1 VLERLMA
8 SGLLILTFPILLL
21 ASIVVVA
28 LSRRSPFVAHQRVG
42 RGGKLIWVLKL
53 RTMWKGDAGRRFIFI
68 HRLSVAESPLLT
80 PDTKST
86 RVTSRFAAFCRRYSL
101 DELPQLWHV
110 VRGEMSLVGPRPL
123 TREELDV
130 HYGSDALRVTSRR
143 PGLSG
148 LWQISG
154 SSRLTYPQRRRLDL
168 FLIEK
173 WSIPFYF
180 RILLLT
186 FPRVVAGKDA
196 W

>member
-1 VLERLMA
+1 VTDIFSRQER
-8 SGLLILTFPILLL
+8 
-21 ASIVVVA
+21 
-28 LSRRSPFVAHQRVG
+28 H
-42 RGGKLIWVLKL
+42 RGKYIK
-53 RTMWKGDAGRRFIFI
+53 
-68 HRLSVAESPLLT
+68 
-80 PDTKST
+80 
-86 RVTSRFAAFCRRYSL
+86 
-101 DELPQLWHV
+101 
-110 VRGEMSLVGPRPL
+110 
-123 TREELDV
+123 
-130 HYGSDALRVTSRR
+130 

-154 SSRLTYPQRRRLDL
+154 RSRLTYPQRRRLDL